1 MVKFSEVQKYAR
13 EFSPGVDLSQLV
25 INHFGFH
32 VWQIFCKDTLNIIA
46 KLTIKTFVFQVKRR
60 RESREREQYKASAPP
75 MEPQVSTTPAYTPGG
90 VARTYSNA
98 TPASVQRTNSNAG
111 SMPHRPHKFQDKKM
125 YGNREKCG
133 PCEKKIRIAKSYLR
147 CQVKKTFQLN

>member
-1 MVKFSEVQKYAR
+1 M
-13 EFSPGVDLSQLV
+13 
-25 INHFGFH
+25 
-32 VWQIFCKDTLNIIA
+32 
-46 KLTIKTFVFQVKRR
+46 FQVKRR

-75 MEPQVSTTPAYTPGG
+75 MDPPVSTTPAYTPGG

-98 TPASVQRTNSNAG
+98 TPLSSVQRTNSNAG

-147 CQVKKTFQLN
+147 CQVR

>member
-1 MVKFSEVQKYAR
+1 MTV
-13 EFSPGVDLSQLV
+13 
-25 INHFGFH
+25 
-32 VWQIFCKDTLNIIA
+32 
-46 KLTIKTFVFQVKRR
+46 KTFVFQVKRR

-75 MEPQVSTTPAYTPGG
+75 MDPPVSTTPAYTPG

-98 TPASVQRTNSNAG
+98 TPLSSVQRTNSNAG

-147 CQVKKTFQLN
+147 CQVKQSLDFSVELIMPICL